1 MQRNKFSF
9 QNLSVKSLLGIFL
22 AAYLLF
28 AYLPLL
34 LNAGI
39 SVDDWGDISHNLDCN
54 SFWACYQSWFPLFS
68 NRPLAPLPI
77 TALTFALGTWYEGY
91 LWINS
96 LIYLLAIGVC
106 AKVLRHLLNSGQ
118 AITFALF
125 AAIPTIAMPVITS
138 PINQSTATISF
149 LLWAY
154 SFAALFH
161 YLQSGKSFSWVLS
174 YFLLLMAFFTYEV
187 ILPLLVLSAFL
198 PWIWD
203 PRNFPV
209 LKPRYWSQFF
219 LPLIVVL
226 AITWLWQKGIA
237 PQFMEV
243 DSRLKFSASQALI
256 KLYTFVDVF
265 IRQIPQLFLRL
276 PSFLYGHNL
285 VFALLATCTLALTYA
300 VGSRTQEASD
310 PSPNLKASNVLN
322 ASGYSIQRS
331 RRFLLIAALCFAASS
346 FIFILSNESA
356 VSGGYQARGLSSTW
370 FTFAILLA
378 AIFPTQS
385 ALLTL
390 WRILLILFF
399 GLCALSFSVQRDQ
412 TIAAWQLQLQIVQDA
427 NRLIQEQGL
436 PPKSVVMGDVPHY
449 LEPNYNQEIVFSQ
462 PWDFGAALA
471 ITNANQIAPGPVID
485 SVRGQMRQLR
495 LENDRV
501 VALNFGGASLEQF
514 WIYQFDSLLQ
524 RGTLTRITTPDQFA
538 KLLTALH
545 ERHVTTKH

>member
-1 MQRNKFSF
+1 
-9 QNLSVKSLLGIFL
+9 
-22 AAYLLF
+22 
-28 AYLPLL
+28 
-34 LNAGI
+34 
-39 SVDDWGDISHNLDCN
+39 
-54 SFWACYQSWFPLFS
+54 
-68 NRPLAPLPI
+68 
-77 TALTFALGTWYEGY
+77 
-91 LWINS
+91 
-96 LIYLLAIGVC
+96 
-106 AKVLRHLLNSGQ
+106 
-118 AITFALF
+118 
-125 AAIPTIAMPVITS
+125 
-138 PINQSTATISF
+138 
-149 LLWAY
+149 
-154 SFAALFH
+154 
-161 YLQSGKSFSWVLS
+161 
-174 YFLLLMAFFTYEV
+174 
-187 ILPLLVLSAFL
+187 
-198 PWIWD
+198 
-203 PRNFPV
+203 
-209 LKPRYWSQFF
+209 
-219 LPLIVVL
+219 
-226 AITWLWQKGIA
+226 
-237 PQFMEV
+237 MEV